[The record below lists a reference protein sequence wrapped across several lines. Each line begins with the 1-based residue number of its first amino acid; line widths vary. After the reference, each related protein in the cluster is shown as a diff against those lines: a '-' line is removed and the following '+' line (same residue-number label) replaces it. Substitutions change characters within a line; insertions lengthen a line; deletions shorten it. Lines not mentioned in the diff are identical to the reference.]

1 MNSPMILK
9 TMPKRGSGVHLKAY
23 TRSAVEIWV
32 RLETDHGTLMKRV
45 TADRLNFHYIGFER
59 FPFGTVV
66 NSIIPFLFKRKGW
79 KAIQVILQS
88 DTVDEGFGVHEVVIR
103 YFVAKY
109 AKRQ

>member
-1 MNSPMILK
+1 M
-9 TMPKRGSGVHLKAY
+9 
-23 TRSAVEIWV
+23 
-32 RLETDHGTLMKRV
+32 

-103 YFVAKY
+103 YFIAKF